1 MQTLLNAVLQE
12 PEAAL
17 DHLRAYAQLAR
28 VELALTAQAWRRRTL
43 LIATGLVLAGLCTGF
58 LGFVLMAWAL
68 LPPSWPPLSALQ
80 WALLVTPAAACGL
93 GALACLVALGLT
105 PEPDPW
111 SQLAR
116 QWQLDAGWLLPPRQ
130 DTP

>member
-1 MQTLLNAVLQE
+1 M
-12 PEAAL
+12 
-17 DHLRAYAQLAR
+17 
-28 VELALTAQAWRRRTL
+28 

-58 LGFVLMAWAL
+58 LGFVLMASAL
-68 LPPSWPPLSALQ
+68 LPPNSLPLSALQ
-80 WALLVTPAAACGL
+80 WALLVTPATACGL
-93 GALACLVALGLT
+93 GAIACLVGLGRT

-111 SQLAR
+111 GQLAR

>member
-1 MQTLLNAVLQE
+1 MQTLLNAVFQE

-17 DHLRAYAQLAR
+17 DHLFAHAKLAR
-28 VELALTAQAWRRRTL
+28 VELALAAQAWRRRAL
-43 LIATGLVLAGLCTGF
+43 LMATALVLGGLCAGF

-68 LPPSWPPLSALQ
+68 LPPGWPPLSALQ
-80 WALLVTPAAACGL
+80 WALLVSPAALCGL
-93 GALACLVALGLT
+93 GAFACLVAFVRT

-111 SQLAR
+111 GQLAR

-130 DTP
+130 DIP